1 MNSIIA
7 NERVALGGINAVDYS
22 PFAGSYE
29 GTVIKNNKLI
39 AANTMIK
46 VGIAIGGMVSVALS
60 RSLRLLVLKSS
71 LRFQV
76 WGVDNRTASRTFGG
90 TFINNEFSSG
100 PKGYFAVS

>member
-46 VGIAIGGMVSVALS
+46 VGIAIGGMVSVSLS
-60 RSLRLLVLKSS
+60 GSFATIRTEELVS
-71 LRFQV
+71 
-76 WGVDNRTASRTFGG
+76 
-90 TFINNEFSSG
+90 FSG
-100 PKGYFAVS
+100 LGC